1 MAERKKLTPKTLPR
15 SVPEES
21 PDWQRGQEWVQTN
34 MAAQALNAYRQFK
47 IKTAQD
53 AYDYVISQGGTPEQA
68 NMAREEVTRGFARSE
83 LATTAMTPLGP
94 ARAGP
99 AVREA
104 VSLPAMRTVGSQRAA
119 VTPREYGMTN
129 FELNQPI
136 SGALPPPRIS
146 PTPGSAADVG
156 RQSNAAWASMTDAEK
171 LQAVRAEAEA
181 RRAARP
187 VQEVPP
193 REDPFGRLATEAPV
207 VERTPLQIS
216 QIGEGA
222 VARSVDD
229 IIREMEI
236 ARANQL
242 SRERLRLPET
252 PKAAGQRANQDF
264 SNMLQADRRAALGLP
279 RQTQAELEALDLA
292 RMADEG
298 PVPQQVYRMPE
309 DVAQYRR
316 VVNDRYEP
324 PRKQVVRA
332 EVARMDPVEAAS
344 QRTLA
349 ALEAPAEAA
358 QAARP
363 GAMTVSGGYSPPIN
377 YGPFNQTINAPR
389 GGSTLPILAGLGVA
403 GGLGG
408 AGYLATRDRSV
419 TPAAG
424 GAPSPAAPPPAGA
437 RMPGPGE
444 PTADQI
450 MDEILQR
457 QGPQPVGGFD
467 RMPETPQPVGG
478 FDRMPSAPVRSAAP
492 QRAEVPLPPTRPERI
507 GRAES
512 VESLWEKYNRS
523 GNPAD
528 FVRASRAM
536 QQEMPGFGM
545 EREGQARGGKAQ
557 KPDSVHKALEIIHHL
572 ISNR

>member
-21 PDWQRGQEWVQTN
+21 ADWQRGQEWVQTN

-68 NMAREEVTRGFARSE
+68 SMARDEVTRGFARSE

-94 ARAGP
+94 ARGA
-99 AVREA
+99 
-104 VSLPAMRTVGSQRAA
+104 AA
-119 VTPREYGMTN
+119 VTAPARETLAITGPSRN
-129 FELNQPI
+129 LP
-136 SGALPPPRIS
+136 ALPPPRIS
-146 PTPGSAADVG
+146 PTPGSAAQRGAETNRAYSEMSDVV
-156 RQSNAAWASMTDAEK
+156 R
-171 LQAVRAEAEA
+171 RAELNLPSAETVRTIESTPTTVRPTPGSPA
-181 RRAARP
+181 ANFRDQPVLTLDQQRAALGRP
-187 VQEVPP
+187 PAQQEQIN
-193 REDPFGRLATEAPV
+193 EAIRLA
-207 VERTPLQIS
+207 
-216 QIGEGA
+216 
-222 VARSVDD
+222 
-229 IIREMEI
+229 
-236 ARANQL
+236 
-242 SRERLRLPET
+242 RLRATIEAMPVEVSPTVGSAAQRGAELNR
-252 PKAAGQRANQDF
+252 AYAGQ
-264 SNMLQADRRAALGLP
+264 LQADRRAALGLP

-298 PVPQQVYRMPE
+298 PVPQKVYRMPD

-324 PRKQVVRA
+324 MPRRPVQA
-332 EVARMDPVEAAS
+332 EVVRMDPVEAAS
-344 QRTLA
+344 AKTLS
-349 ALEAPAEAA
+349 ALETPAEAA

-377 YGPFNQTINAPR
+377 YGPFNQTINSPR
-389 GGSTLPILAGLGVA
+389 GGSTLPILAGLGIA

-408 AGYLATRDRSV
+408 AGYLATRGRGAP
-419 TPAAG
+419 PAAG
-424 GAPSPAAPPPAGA
+424 GAPVAAPTPALSGEMPQDLTLTGEGGSFPELGRVAPA
-437 RMPGPGE
+437 R
-444 PTADQI
+444 T
-450 MDEILQR
+450 
-457 QGPQPVGGFD
+457 
-467 RMPETPQPVGG
+467 MPET
-478 FDRMPSAPVRSAAP
+478 RREAPAPAP

-512 VESLWEKYNRS
+512 VESLWRKYNES

-536 QQEMPGFGM
+536 QQDMPGFGM
-545 EREGQARGGKAQ
+545 EREGQARGGKTQ

-572 ISNR
+572 ISSR

>member
-68 NMAREEVTRGFARSE
+68 SMARDEVTRGFARSE

-94 ARAGP
+94 SRAGP

-146 PTPGSAADVG
+146 PTPGSAADIA
-156 RQSNAAWASMTDAEK
+156 RNRPPQSLDEMRAALGLPPSET
-171 LQAVRAEAEA
+171 VRAIEATPTTVRPTPGSPA
-181 RRAARP
+181 ANFRDQPVLTLDQQRAALGLP
-187 VQEVPP
+187 PAQQEQIN
-193 REDPFGRLATEAPV
+193 EAI
-207 VERTPLQIS
+207 RM
-216 QIGEGA
+216 
-222 VARSVDD
+222 AR
-229 IIREMEI
+229 
-236 ARANQL
+236 
-242 SRERLRLPET
+242 
-252 PKAAGQRANQDF
+252 QRAAIEAMPVEVSPTVGSAAQRGAEVNRAYAGT
-264 SNMLQADRRAALGLP
+264 LQADRRAALGLP

-298 PVPQQVYRMPE
+298 PVPQKVYRMPE

-408 AGYLATRDRSV
+408 AGYLATRDRGAP
-419 TPAAG
+419 PAAG
-424 GAPSPAAPPPAGA
+424 GAPVAAPPPAG
-437 RMPGPGE
+437 G
-444 PTADQI
+444 TS
-450 MDEILQR
+450 
-457 QGPQPVGGFD
+457 QGDLSQMYEGYQLPAP
-467 RMPETPQPVGG
+467 PETAQAARRFDMGVGSPPIAQTSQNKGREVPQ
-478 FDRMPSAPVRSAAP
+478 
-492 QRAEVPLPPTRPERI
+492 QAEVPLPPIRPERL
-507 GRAES
+507 GRKES

-528 FVRASRAM
+528 FVRASKAM
-536 QQEMPGFGM
+536 QQDMPGFGM